1 MSARPLFRL
10 VTIRKFECGRRKM
23 MMSMIMCKVESV
35 REVLLGWRPWSD
47 LCGVSHSQ
55 VPYEIAFKPGTK
67 MLAVAEK

>member
-1 MSARPLFRL
+1 
-10 VTIRKFECGRRKM
+10 M